1 MNVILL
7 QDIEK
12 LGFLGDKIKVKDGFG
27 RNYLLPRNMAIE
39 ATPGAVRVLEQKK
52 KQKERLEVK
61 IKGEAGKLAD
71 KIKNVSLTIAAES
84 GEEDKLFGSITTE
97 MIKEALKSEGFD
109 IDKKKIELP
118 EPIKKLGVY
127 NVDVRLHSD
136 VKTQIR
142 VWVIKK

>member
-1 MNVILL
+1 VNVILL

>member
-1 MNVILL
+1 VNVILL
-7 QDIEK
+7 QDIEN
-12 LGFLGDKIKVKDGFG
+12 LGFLGDKIKVKDGFA
-27 RNYLLPRNMAIE
+27 RNYLFPRNMAME
-39 ATPGAVRVLEQKK
+39 ATAGAVRVLEQKK
-52 KQKERLEVK
+52 QQKERLEVK
-61 IKGEAGKLAD
+61 LKGEAGKLAD

-97 MIKEALKSEGFD
+97 MIKDALKSEGFD
-109 IDKKKIELP
+109 VDKKKIELA

-136 VKTQIR
+136 VKAQIR